1 MNRFLLISR
10 VQLLL
15 ISALLIAVVAAACGS
30 DDTSLVASGGDDSDT
45 PQRIRMVESTK
56 IFTEDDVKAIGWK
69 AQRDFQLEYPGATT
83 FKWGYLNQTEVGV
96 LIYASA
102 EDAKTLGVAAA
113 DDQTFRR
120 EGDNQA
126 RDGDLTDRI
135 SCRRPVG
142 SSAVKANTAFPSKSF
157 SASYLEPNSDRS
169 DELLPATCTTR
180 FPTYND
186 YTVVGN
192 VVFMCEGD
200 EGNLL
205 DPSTNCEKVAEWL
218 IPIE

>member
-1 MNRFLLISR
+1 MLLI
-10 VQLLL
+10 V
-15 ISALLIAVVAAACGS
+15 ALLIASIAVACGTS
-30 DDTSLVASGGDDSDT
+30 EDTSLVTSDRDSDAPT
-45 PQRIRMVESTK
+45 QRIRMVESTQ
-56 IFTEDDVKAIGWK
+56 IFTEDDVRAIGWK
-69 AQRDFQLEYPGATT
+69 GQRDFVLDYPGATT
-83 FKWGYLNQTEVGV
+83 FKWGYMNQTEVGV

-113 DDQTFRR
+113 ADQTFRR
-120 EGDNQA
+120 ASDNQA

-142 SSAVKANTAFPSKSF
+142 SSAVKANTTFPAKSF
-157 SASYLEPNSDRS
+157 SASYLEPNSDSS
-169 DELLPATCTTR
+169 DDALPATCTTR

-205 DPSTNCEKVAEWL
+205 DPSTNCEKVADWL
-218 IPIE
+218 SGS